1 MYGINKKTDGQ
12 IQRDVLDELRW
23 DARFRETD
31 VGVGVNQGIVT
42 LTGTLDTWTARVAAQ
57 EAAHRVA
64 GVLDVANDIRV
75 RPHGSLEKTDA
86 EIAKA
91 LRETLERDVLVDD
104 DFIRSTVSGGIV
116 TLEGTVESWSQ
127 HEDASRAIR
136 NLAGV
141 KEVRNLLVVEPP
153 SVPMLEIR
161 DAIDGALER
170 HATHAGKHVQIAV
183 EDGIVI
189 LSGETP
195 SWAERAAIVGAV
207 KGTPGVR
214 RVEDRIRIRS

>member
-1 MYGINKKTDGQ
+1 VNEIIKKTDGQ
-12 IQRDVLDELRW
+12 IQTDVLDELRW
-23 DARFRETD
+23 DARVRETD
-31 VGVGVNQGIVT
+31 VGVEVKQAIVT

-75 RPHGSLEKTDA
+75 KPHGSLEKTDA

-91 LRETLERDVLVDD
+91 LRETLERDVMVDD
-104 DFIRSTVSGGIV
+104 ECIRSTVSGGVV
-116 TLEGTVESWSQ
+116 TLEGTVDSWSQ
-127 HEDASRAIR
+127 HEDASRAVR

-141 KEVRNLLVVEPP
+141 REVRNLIVVEPP
-153 SVPMLEIR
+153 SVPTIEIR
-161 DAIDGALER
+161 DAIEGALER

-183 EDGIVI
+183 EDGTVI
-189 LSGETP
+189 LSGEAP

-214 RVEDRIRIRS
+214 RVENWLRIRQ

>member
-1 MYGINKKTDGQ
+1 MNEISKKTDGA

-23 DARFRETD
+23 DARVRETD
-31 VGVGVNQGIVT
+31 VGVEVKQGIVT

-104 DFIRSTVSGGIV
+104 EFIHSTVSGGVV

-153 SVPMLEIR
+153 SVPMIEIR
-161 DAIDGALER
+161 DAIEGALER
-170 HATHAGKHVQIAV
+170 HATHAGKHVKIAV
-183 EDGIVI
+183 EDGAVI
-189 LSGETP
+189 LSGEAP

-214 RVEDRIRIRS
+214 SVEDRLRIRS